1 MRDNISFMDPC
12 EISSNS
18 TAIPVGY
25 VILTLDMTLAVGSF
39 WQTAPCIRIG
49 IMEGEVGMEEVAE
62 LGDIVL

>member
-1 MRDNISFMDPC
+1 MDPC

-49 IMEGEVGMEEVAE
+49 IMEDDVSLEEVAE
-62 LGDIVL
+62 LGDVAL

>member
-1 MRDNISFMDPC
+1 MRDNISFMDTC

-25 VILTLDMTLAVGSF
+25 VILTLDMTLDIGSF
-39 WQTAPCIRIG
+39 WESALCIRIG

-62 LGDIVL
+62 LGNVVL